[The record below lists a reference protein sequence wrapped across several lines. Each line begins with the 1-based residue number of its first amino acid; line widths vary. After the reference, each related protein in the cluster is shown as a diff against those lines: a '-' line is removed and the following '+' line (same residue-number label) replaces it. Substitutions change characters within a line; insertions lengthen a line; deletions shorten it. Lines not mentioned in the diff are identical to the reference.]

1 MDKIKYMHATPLA
14 GKRYLTFEQFNLITD
29 IRNQWQQLTTWIM
42 LLINCA
48 VEQSESLETVAEK
61 TYSKIPL
68 DFYYTFQVFY
78 GKTQAEFFLRL
89 LSNHILIVWKL
100 AETVKNNEQELVDKT
115 TIDLYNNSDEL
126 ALFLAEVN
134 PFWAQTVWKQALDY
148 YNAMIIEQII
158 AIVQKDY
165 KKMVKIYDSMIDH
178 AIILG
183 DIMSR
188 GIIASGVVFEDREP
202 TE

>member
-1 MDKIKYMHATPLA
+1 MDKIKYMHANPLP

-48 VEQSESLETVAEK
+48 VEQSENLETVAEK

-100 AETVKNNEQELVDKT
+100 AEAVKNNEQDLVDKT